1 MTLTLNPRTEARLL
15 AEADRRGVLPDA
27 VIDALLT
34 EGEVSSSSPAL
45 SPDAEEKEQER
56 LRNALAQLR
65 QEALTLVPDPPDSP
79 TRVAAHESAFG
90 EAIVEKFRR
99 QGFNL

>member
-1 MTLTLNPRTEARLL
+1 MTLTLTPGTEARLL

-34 EGEVSSSSPAL
+34 ERGAPDNSPDL

-65 QEALTLVPDPPDSP
+65 QEALTLVPDPLDSP
-79 TRVAAHESAFG
+79 TRAAARESAYG